1 MGTLYIV
8 ATPIGNLGDMTPRA
22 VEVLRS
28 VVVIAAEDTRHSA
41 TLMRAFDIATPLVS
55 YHKHNERAREAFL
68 LEHLATGD
76 VALISDAGTPA
87 IADPGHAMVEA
98 AIRSGHTIVPIP
110 GASSLLAAVVGS
122 GLVPGQFQFVG
133 FLPRAGSERQVAL
146 SRALGSGVPFVL
158 FESPLRT
165 LDTLRD
171 LMALDGARQAVVA
184 RELTKL
190 HEEFRRGRL
199 TELVDAISEVPP
211 RGEVVIV
218 VGGPVAGEEV
228 EADSPLQL
236 ARTLLASG
244 LKPSKA
250 ARELGAITG
259 LSGTEA
265 YAIIRE
271 ATAITADRM
280 PADGDAS

>member
-1 MGTLYIV
+1 MGTLFIV

-22 VEVLRS
+22 VDVLRAVS
-28 VVVIAAEDTRHSA
+28 VIAAEDTRHSA

-55 YHKHNERAREAFL
+55 YHKHNERARESLL

-87 IADPGHAMVEA
+87 IADPGHTMVQA
-98 AIRSGHTIVPIP
+98 AIRHGHTVVPIP

-122 GLVPGQFQFVG
+122 GLVPGPFQFVG
-133 FLPRAGSERQVAL
+133 FLPRAGSERQVAIA
-146 SRALGSGVPFVL
+146 RALGTGVPMVF

-165 LDTLRD
+165 ADTLQD
-171 LMALDGARQAVVA
+171 LAALDGTRSAVVA

-190 HEEFRRGRL
+190 HEEFRRGTL
-199 TELVDAISEVPP
+199 AELAVTAESHPP

-218 VGGPVAGEEV
+218 VGAPEAREE
-228 EADSPLQL
+228 ATPDSPLEL
-236 ARTLLASG
+236 ARSLLASG

-265 YAIIRE
+265 YAVIRE
-271 ATAITADRM
+271 VGTVTGDKTPDAD
-280 PADGDAS
+280 DAS